1 MNSDDIALAALSG
14 LGTGAAGIKTLLSA
28 GDSLDHLLSLSS
40 HKLLDKGVDTR
51 LATAISK
58 ADRAKAEQS
67 LKRAEKGGAEIV
79 SILNP
84 DYPPLLKEIVDP
96 PPILFI
102 LGDKGCLKEFCVG
115 IVGSRKSS
123 RGGINIAAE
132 LAGELAGCGIT
143 IVSGFAFGIDL
154 SAHLA
159 AADRGST
166 AAVLGSGF
174 DNIYPREHIK
184 YLNKIC
190 KKGCVLTEFPP
201 EEKPAPYNFPK
212 RNRVISGLCKGI
224 IICEAGKR
232 SGSLITARLALE
244 QNRDVFAVP
253 AFPASL
259 NNATNRLIKD
269 GAVLTESY
277 LDVINEYKEI
287 FSDICAKDGA
297 PLYSPPEEHR
307 DVWERLKIEPLSVDE
322 LAADGLAADMDY
334 SKIILSITA
343 LEIEGLIERNAEGRY
358 AVVNRRG
365 L

>member
-1 MNSDDIALAALSG
+1 MNSEDIALAALS
-14 LGTGAAGIKTLLSA
+14 AAGCGKALLSA
-28 GDSLDHLLSLSS
+28 GASPDQLLNLSS
-40 HKLLDKGVDTR
+40 DNLLEKGVDAR
-51 LATAISK
+51 LAAAISK

-67 LKRAEKGGAEIV
+67 LKRAEKGGAEII

-84 DYPPLLKEIVDP
+84 DYPPLLKEIADP
-96 PPILFI
+96 PLILFI
-102 LGDKGCLKEFCVG
+102 MGDKSCLKEFCVG

-132 LAGELAGCGIT
+132 LAGDLAGCGIT
-143 IVSGFAFGIDL
+143 IVSGFAFGIDI

-159 AADRGST
+159 AAERGST

-174 DNIYPREHIK
+174 ENIYPREHIK
-184 YLNKIC
+184 HLNKIC
-190 KKGCVLTEFPP
+190 KKGCVITEFPP

-253 AFPASL
+253 AFPSSL

-269 GAVLTESY
+269 GAALTESY
-277 LDVINEYKEI
+277 LDIINEYKEI
-287 FSDICAKDGA
+287 FADVCAKESA
-297 PLYSPPEEHR
+297 LYSPPEEHR
-307 DVWERLKIEPLSVDE
+307 AVWESLKTEPLSVDE
-322 LAADGLAADMDY
+322 LAAGVSADMDY
-334 SKIILSITA
+334 SRIILSITA
-343 LEIEGLIERNAEGRY
+343 LEIEGVIERNAEGRY
-358 AVVNRRG
+358 AIVRRAT
-365 L
+365 

>member
-1 MNSDDIALAALSG
+1 MNSEDIALAALS
-14 LGTGAAGIKTLLSA
+14 AANSAGVKALLSA
-28 GDSLDHLLSLSS
+28 GDSPDQLLNLSI
-40 HKLLDKGVDTR
+40 HKLLEKGADLR

-58 ADRAKAEQS
+58 ADRAKAENS
-67 LKRAEKGGAEIV
+67 LKRAEKGGAEII

-84 DYPPLLKEIVDP
+84 DYPPLLKEIADP
-96 PPILFI
+96 PLILFI
-102 LGDKGCLKEFCVG
+102 MGDKSCLKEFCVG

-132 LAGELAGCGIT
+132 LAGNLAGCGIT
-143 IVSGFAFGIDL
+143 IVSGFAFGIDI

-159 AADRGST
+159 AAERGCT
-166 AAVLGSGF
+166 TAVLGSGF
-174 DNIYPREHIK
+174 ENIYPREHIK

-190 KKGCVLTEFPP
+190 KKGCVITEFPP

-244 QNRDVFAVP
+244 QDRDVFAVP
-253 AFPASL
+253 AFPSSL

-287 FSDICAKDGA
+287 FSDICAREDV
-297 PLYSPPEEHR
+297 PPYSPPEEHR
-307 DVWERLKIEPLSVDE
+307 IVWERLKIEPLSVDE
-322 LAADGLAADMDY
+322 LAADGLSADMDY
-334 SKIILSITA
+334 GRIILSITA
-343 LEIEGLIERNAEGRY
+343 LEIEGVIERNAEGRY
-358 AVVNRRG
+358 AVVNKR